1 MSKAQELAT
10 LLDKEQIDTVRRDV
24 MNHEAATLLRT
35 QDALLRQA
43 LEALNNSSNIVFKNT
58 ELAHLRASA
67 VNAIQEHLK

>member
-10 LLDKEQIDTVRRDV
+10 SLDDLGAAIPYCT
-24 MNHEAATLLRT
+24 EAAALLRT

-67 VNAIQEHLK
+67 IAEIERYLK